1 LDFVAR
7 ARRAKNRANIGQLD
21 CRARTRMYTGPAIGV
36 HARSASF
43 TLRAQPIPEDHMAIV
58 DAKSSLASVIQ
69 EYGRPDI
76 HIGAGEDESPYV
88 PFKEN
93 VFIRHLAFDVRT
105 NSFANIL
112 WVKKGGMLG
121 RHRHRGPISACTL
134 EGSWRYLEYDW
145 VARPGSYV
153 RENPG
158 VIHTL
163 VSDDPNGMKTVF
175 FLNGSLEFY
184 DDKDVL
190 LDTLDVFWFIDHYL
204 SHCRVHGLKI
214 NEKLWI

>member
-1 LDFVAR
+1 
-7 ARRAKNRANIGQLD
+7 
-21 CRARTRMYTGPAIGV
+21 MP
-36 HARSASF
+36 
-43 TLRAQPIPEDHMAIV
+43 IV
-58 DAKSSLASVIQ
+58 DASSSLAAVIQ

-76 HIGAGEDESPYV
+76 HIGGGEDESPYV

-163 VSDDPNGMKTVF
+163 VSNDPNGMKTIF

-184 DDKDVL
+184 DDNDAL
-190 LDTLDVFWFIDHYL
+190 LETLDVFWFIDHYL
-204 SHCRVHGLKI
+204 SYCRAKGLKI